1 MFMTTSLSCISF
13 CDVQSLVLCSLTIL
27 DFLYLLTLSCVGI
40 MLLITVGGIITGAMS
55 DFLNARAISSVIMMY
70 LAVPT
75 VS

>member
-1 MFMTTSLSCISF
+1 MTY
-13 CDVQSLVLCSLTIL
+13 SLVLHVYYMLINYINE
-27 DFLYLLTLSCVGI
+27 FLYPITLSCVSI